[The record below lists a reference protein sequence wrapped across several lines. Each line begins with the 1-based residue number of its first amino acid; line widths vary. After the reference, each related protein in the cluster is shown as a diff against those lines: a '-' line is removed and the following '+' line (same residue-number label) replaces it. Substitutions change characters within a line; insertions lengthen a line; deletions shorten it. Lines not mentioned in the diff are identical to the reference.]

1 LAGEKVHINVFQE
14 TLAVEYDEQTLA
26 KYSVEWQPDDE
37 HLLRVGNP
45 RLYLKAS
52 RMIMRR
58 EHLKPDMSKVAP
70 FSPAATISYR
80 KPTVFASGR
89 RFVARIV
96 LRFATRGLPAYSR

>member
-45 RLYLKAS
+45 RLYDHSYQSSQLAS
-52 RMIMRR
+52 RC
-58 EHLKPDMSKVAP
+58 
-70 FSPAATISYR
+70 T
-80 KPTVFASGR
+80 
-89 RFVARIV
+89 
-96 LRFATRGLPAYSR
+96 